1 MEESRQDQWDPHS
14 INTLS
19 FRAQGWGGGGSFL
32 LSLGTRLSVW
42 KAQGLGMGSNNEAW
56 RETRSSVVKKQR
68 TEKSD
73 GQGDGGEGG
82 GGRLILHH
90 D

>member
-1 MEESRQDQWDPHS
+1 MD
-14 INTLS
+14 
-19 FRAQGWGGGGSFL
+19 
-32 LSLGTRLSVW
+32 
-42 KAQGLGMGSNNEAW
+42 SNNEAW
-56 RETRSSVVKKQR
+56 RETRSSVMKKQR

-73 GQGDGGEGG
+73 GQGDRREGG

>member
-1 MEESRQDQWDPHS
+1 MGEG
-14 INTLS
+14 LS
-19 FRAQGWGGGGSFL
+19 SYPW
-32 LSLGTRLSVW
+32 GTRFSVW
-42 KAQGLGMGSNNEAW
+42 KAQGLGMDSNNEAW
-56 RETRSSVVKKQR
+56 RETRSSVMKKQR

-73 GQGDGGEGG
+73 GQGDRREGG